1 MHKQL
6 TNLSHNQS
14 VIIIPTKTHI
24 LIRIYEK
31 MPKHA
36 TLLVKVHIY
45 LDYVL
50 SARREIV
57 SRVHGQSRVT
67 VYTGWDTNNL
77 SCPDINDDNK
87 ITYSF

>member
-6 TNLSHNQS
+6 TNLSDNQS

-24 LIRIYEK
+24 KIRKYEK

-45 LDYVL
+45 LDCVPQN
-50 SARREIV
+50 S
-57 SRVHGQSRVT
+57 
-67 VYTGWDTNNL
+67 
-77 SCPDINDDNK
+77 
-87 ITYSF
+87 